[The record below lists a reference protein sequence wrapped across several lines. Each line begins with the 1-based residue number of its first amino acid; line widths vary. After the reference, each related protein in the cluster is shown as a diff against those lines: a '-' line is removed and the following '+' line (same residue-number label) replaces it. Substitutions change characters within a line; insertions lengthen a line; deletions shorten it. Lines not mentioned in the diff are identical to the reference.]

1 VRLDDAAAE
10 CKAQAETL
18 PSDRIPVLSDIEHL
32 KDTLFFFIRDP
43 GTGVRHRDDD
53 PITLPLGGQTD
64 LRIGRGVFDGVA
76 CQIHQDLD
84 NQTRIG
90 PHKQDF
96 L

>member
-1 VRLDDAAAE
+1 MSLTQIVPPCAWTMLRQSVRPRPRLF
-10 CKAQAETL
+10 L
-18 PSDRIPVLSDIEHL
+18 PTVSR
-32 KDTLFFFIRDP
+32 FF
-43 GTGVRHRDDD
+43 DD

-64 LRIGRGVFDGVA
+64 LRVGRGVFDGVA

-84 NQTRIG
+84 DQTRIG